1 MDTRLINNNQ
11 QSAEAGATQ
20 NANAANGKFKV
31 SPRVMKIGAAGIGG
45 VVVGTAA
52 IFAANH
58 LNAKSTDIAFADDDL
73 DDVADDAAE
82 ITAIEPDEVVETE
95 HETTMPLAELTDGN
109 VGVAAASEADT
120 FRAAFQAAR
129 AEVGPGGTFEWH
141 GTVYGT
147 YTADE
152 WNALSPAQ
160 QQEWAAHFN
169 WKHIN
174 NSTPAGHSETG
185 ALEGREVS
193 VAPTT
198 EPDSDVDEDGEYA
211 GSYTVH
217 GITREAGTGRAFINV
232 TVDGHEAIV
241 VDNDGDGIAD
251 AMILDA
257 NDNGEIDE
265 GEISDISEAGI
276 SIEGLASS
284 AGDIQ
289 ETLIIPEDDGTA
301 DLAQEVVDN
310 SDVDDQL
317 ALNDDIDISDTET
330 LDI

>member
-1 MDTRLINNNQ
+1 MDTRLINNSQ

-20 NANAANGKFKV
+20 NANATNGKFKV
-31 SPRVMKIGAAGIGG
+31 SPRVMKIGAAGAVG

-82 ITAIEPDEVVETE
+82 ITAIEPDEVVE
-95 HETTMPLAELTDGN
+95 AE
-109 VGVAAASEADT
+109 SEADT
-120 FRAAFQAAR
+120 FQAAFQAAR

-141 GTVYGT
+141 GTIYGT

-152 WNALSPAQ
+152 WNALSPEEQ
-160 QQEWAAHFN
+160 QAWATHFN

-185 ALEGREVS
+185 ALEGQAVT
-193 VAPTT
+193 VVPTP
-198 EPDSDVDEDGEYA
+198 EPDSDTDEDGEYA
-211 GSYTVH
+211 GSYIVH

-241 VDNDGDGIAD
+241 VDNDGDGMAD

-265 GEISDISEAGI
+265 GEISDITEARI
-276 SIEGLASS
+276 SIEGLAAS

-289 ETLIIPEDDGTA
+289 ETLIIPEDDTEA
-301 DLAQEVVDN
+301 LAQEVVDN

-317 ALNDDIDISDTET
+317 ALNDDIDISDTEA

>member
-11 QSAEAGATQ
+11 SSAETGATQ
-20 NANAANGKFKV
+20 NADNTAANGKFKV
-31 SPRVMKIGAAGIGG
+31 SPRVMKIGAAGAVG

-58 LNAKSTDIAFADDDL
+58 LNAKSTDIALADDL
-73 DDVADDAAE
+73 DDVAEDAAE
-82 ITAIEPDEVVETE
+82 ITAIEPDEIVEQVQE
-95 HETTMPLAELTDGN
+95 VEP
-109 VGVAAASEADT
+109 EADT
-120 FRAAFQAAR
+120 FQAAFSAAR
-129 AEVGPGGTFEWH
+129 AEAGPGGTFEWH
-141 GTVYGT
+141 GTIYGT
-147 YTADE
+147 YTAEE
-152 WNALSPAQ
+152 WNALSPEHQ
-160 QQEWAAHFN
+160 QAWASQFN
-169 WKHIN
+169 WKNIN

-185 ALEGREVS
+185 TLEGQVVT

-198 EPDSDVDEDGEYA
+198 EPDSDTDEDGEPA
-211 GSYTVH
+211 YTVH

-265 GEISDISEAGI
+265 GEISDISEVGI

-289 ETLIIPEDDGTA
+289 ETLIIPEEDGTA
-301 DLAQEVVDN
+301 ELAQEVIDS
-310 SDVDDQL
+310 SDADDQF
-317 ALNDDIDISDTET
+317 ALNDDIDISDTEA